1 MSSLCRSSAA
11 PAGCV
16 WASREEQLQAA
27 YTLPGAFKVVQEK
40 AAADQIAVT
49 ARIDEISAFRIVIFC
64 FSGYNSLIKM
74 NSGSMNHRSP
84 PEKECVL

>member
-1 MSSLCRSSAA
+1 M
-11 PAGCV
+11 
-16 WASREEQLQAA
+16 
-27 YTLPGAFKVVQEK
+27 
-40 AAADQIAVT
+40 I